1 MTASNGTVAVLVRCF
16 PKLSET
22 FILGEI
28 ASLVESG
35 VEVQII
41 SLKRPTDALQQP
53 DAELFSD
60 RVTYVEPRVGLQG
73 LLTTSRHAIRWL
85 PRLPTLLR
93 QLRQFGVG
101 FGTFCRLY
109 EICAEHEVDHIHAH
123 YISEPALLADLLG
136 QIRGHSFSVSAHAKD
151 IYLTDKA
158 AIRSRLENAAFVTT
172 CTAHNKEFLSQQD
185 GNKPSRV
192 RLLYHG
198 IDSDRFKP
206 AGQTSGDQ
214 PPLLIAVGRYKRKK
228 GFDLLINACAK
239 LLSTGVP
246 LRCEIVGYGDQEHE
260 LRRLIEDKG
269 LADHVTLTEP
279 VTHHDL
285 VHILQ
290 NAAVCVL
297 PCRQMEDGDRD
308 GIPNAML
315 EAMSCEVPVVSTTV
329 SGIPEV
335 IQSGTNGLL
344 VAPED
349 VQALVAAITRV
360 LDDGQLRQHLAENG
374 RRTVTDMFCWESNVA
389 VLGQL
394 LGAAMNSQS
403 AQQSA

>member
-28 ASLVESG
+28 ASLVDSG
-35 VEVQII
+35 VDVRII
-41 SLKRPTDALQQP
+41 SLNRPTGILQQP
-53 DAELFSD
+53 DAELFSN
-60 RVTYVEPRVGLQG
+60 RVTYVEPAVGLQG
-73 LLTTSRHAIRWL
+73 LLATSRYLIRWL
-85 PRLPTLLR
+85 PRLSSLLR
-93 QLRQFGVG
+93 QLRQFKLG
-101 FGTFCRLY
+101 FGTLCRLY
-109 EICAEHEVDHIHAH
+109 EICEEQKVEHIHAH

-151 IYLTDKA
+151 IYLTDKV
-158 AIRSRLENAAFVTT
+158 AIRSRLKNAAFVTT
-172 CTAHNKEFLSQQD
+172 CTAHNQEFLSQQD
-185 GNKPSRV
+185 GNIPSRV

-206 AGQTSGDQ
+206 AAAQVDNR
-214 PPLLIAVGRYKRKK
+214 PPLLIGVGRYKRKK

-239 LLSTGVP
+239 LVSQGVP
-246 LRCEIVGYGDQEHE
+246 IRCEIIGYGDQQDE
-260 LRRLIEDKG
+260 LQRLIDANE
-269 LADHVTLTEP
+269 LAAHVSLTEP

-285 VHILQ
+285 VGILQ

-297 PCRQMEDGDRD
+297 PCRQTEDGDRD

-315 EAMSCEVPVVSTTV
+315 EAMSCEIPIVSTTV

-344 VAPED
+344 VDPDD
-349 VQALVAAITRV
+349 VEALANAITRV
-360 LDDGQLRQHLAENG
+360 LHDERLRQHIAENA
-374 RRTVTDMFCWESNVA
+374 RRTVMDMFCWEANVA

-394 LGAAMNSQS
+394 LGSAMNSRH